1 MNITWKTISRV
12 RTGFAAERRT
22 SGWLTLNPG
31 VIILSSLVAIGLM
44 PNPVAFGQSRTF
56 NGVQV
61 SQKFDPNSEMAKLIK
76 QSTIKEFR
84 NSAGVTVRSGQWTT
98 IPGSKDN
105 YYTYETKEIPKLESK
120 TYSIIFL
127 ADTTS
132 DNPKL
137 FDYGVLCDKNQL
149 KPVGYRSFSS
159 KGSRIT
165 REIVKEPWV
174 APSNNFLQGLVNQVC
189 RLRG

>member
-1 MNITWKTISRV
+1 MRKTISRM
-12 RTGFAAERRT
+12 RTSFAAERRP

-31 VIILSSLVAIGLM
+31 VIILSSLVGIGLM
-44 PNPVAFGQSRTF
+44 PNPIAFGQSRTF

-76 QSTIKEFR
+76 QSTTKPNR
-84 NSAGVTVRSGQWTT
+84 SSAGVTVRLGQWVAM
-98 IPGSKDN
+98 PGSKDS
-105 YYTYETKEIPKLESK
+105 YYTYETKEIFKLEAK

-137 FDYGVLCDKNQL
+137 FNYGVLCDRNQL
-149 KPVGYRSFSS
+149 RPVGFRSFSAT
-159 KGSRIT
+159 GSRRT
-165 REIVKEPWV
+165 REVVNEPWA
-174 APSNNFLQGLVNQVC
+174 APTNNFLQRLVNEVC

>member
-1 MNITWKTISRV
+1 MNIMRKTISRV
-12 RTGFAAERRT
+12 RTGFASERRT
-22 SGWLTLNPG
+22 PGCLTLNPG

-44 PNPVAFGQSRTF
+44 PNPIAFGQSRTF

-76 QSTIKEFR
+76 QSTTKQR
-84 NSAGVTVRSGQWTT
+84 KTSAGVTVRSGQWVI
-98 IPGSKDN
+98 IPGSKDS
-105 YYTYETKEIPKLESK
+105 YYTYETKEIFKLESK
-120 TYSIIFL
+120 TYSIDFL

-137 FDYGVLCDKNQL
+137 FSYGVLCDRNQL
-149 KPVGYRSFSS
+149 KPVEYRSFSS
-159 KGSRIT
+159 RGDRVT
-165 REIVKEPWV
+165 REIVREPWA
-174 APSNNFLQGLVNQVC
+174 APTNNFLQGLVNEVC

>member
-1 MNITWKTISRV
+1 V
-12 RTGFAAERRT
+12 RNGFAAERRS

-31 VIILSSLVAIGLM
+31 VIILSSLVGIGLM
-44 PNPVAFGQSRTF
+44 PNPIAFGQSRTF
-56 NGVQV
+56 QGVQV
-61 SQKFDPNSEMAKLIK
+61 SQKFDPNSEMAKLIER
-76 QSTIKEFR
+76 STIKQFR
-84 NSAGVTVRSGQWTT
+84 TSAGVTVRLGRWVI
-98 IPGSKDN
+98 IPGSKDS
-105 YYTYETKEIPKLESK
+105 YYTYETKEIPKLSEIK

-159 KGSRIT
+159 RGSRID
-165 REIVKEPWV
+165 REVVREPWA
-174 APSNNFLQGLVNQVC
+174 APTNNFLQGLVNEVC